1 MIRKM
6 LPKDPHKA
14 VEVLKHVWDQ
24 EFKDVRKKA
33 LMEKY
38 WKRDNN
44 KLGEVLLE
52 IGKNRACKNETKLS
66 QLANKLKT
74 KYNSL
79 HQVCKLGEIS
89 WTKFHRHIYIR
100 KNNTV
105 KKKLDFKKKLTSAQI
120 DEIKS
125 HYESEE
131 ISFPLP
137 DKKYVGKRFMH
148 TGLAKAHKMYN
159 LLPSTTRKISASTF
173 HKYKPKDI
181 KLQGKIPFRQSCCE
195 KCQNFENTLE
205 QISKYMQGVPMDVG
219 NCVDASLCH
228 YDGFFPQLTCILHT
242 CKHCW
247 VDRFK
252 QKIER
257 LNALTIEDNRKRFMV
272 KVWVTKTK
280 VTKDV
285 KQSYLHWK
293 HERLNYEGLLNLYCE
308 QLEDMAEH
316 TFMATWN
323 YCQYKR

>member
-1 MIRKM
+1 MKLQVNSNLVSQALSSPITEKCQGGQGVCTSFIHWRSSMICKM

-66 QLANKLKT
+66 QLINKLKT
-74 KYNSL
+74 KYNSIR
-79 HQVCKLGEIS
+79 QVCKLGEIS

-120 DEIKS
+120 DDIKS

-137 DKKYVGKRFMH
+137 DKKYVGKRFMC

-159 LLPSTTRKISASTF
+159 LLPSTTHKISACTF

-181 KLQGKIPFRQSCCE
+181 KFKAKYHLGRVAVKSVR
-195 KCQNFENTLE
+195 TL
-205 QISKYMQGVPMDVG
+205 
-219 NCVDASLCH
+219 
-228 YDGFFPQLTCILHT
+228 
-242 CKHCW
+242 
-247 VDRFK
+247 
-252 QKIER
+252 
-257 LNALTIEDNRKRFMV
+257 
-272 KVWVTKTK
+272 KT
-280 VTKDV
+280 
-285 KQSYLHWK
+285 L
-293 HERLNYEGLLNLYCE
+293 
-308 QLEDMAEH
+308 
-316 TFMATWN
+316 
-323 YCQYKR
+323 